1 MNQHLTHSELAELIK
16 TRAGITIAPEALQ
29 SPTATFEEFGVD
41 SLGLLGI
48 VGELENR
55 YGRKIAAG
63 AEMSKSP
70 DEFLDAVNAA
80 ITAGA

>member
-1 MNQHLTHSELAELIK
+1 MNQHLTHGELAQLIK
-16 TRAGITIAPEALQ
+16 TRAGITIEPEALRN
-29 SPTATFEEFGVD
+29 PGATFDEFGVD

-70 DEFLDAVNAA
+70 DEFLDAVNTS